1 MGISNNPTP
10 IIVTNLAE
18 LRKKKTEEIRR
29 AALKIGQEGIK
40 INTGANIYH
49 MAITPEDVALLQQAN
64 MVAKMIWDAMGLEV
78 GSPYRVA
85 ELKEKWIENGEEKTR
100 LHPNAPEQEHD
111 AVLFYAVLQAR
122 EIMLRQETL
131 IQMVQDATIP
141 EEINQIT
148 WR

>member
-1 MGISNNPTP
+1 MGMCCNPLPPVITD
-10 IIVTNLAE
+10 LAA

-29 AALKIGQEGIK
+29 VALRIGQDGIN
-40 INTGANIYH
+40 INTGVNVYH
-49 MAITPEDVALLQQAN
+49 MAITPEDVSLLQQTN
-64 MVAKMIWDAMGLEV
+64 MVAKMTWEAMGLEA
-78 GSPYRVA
+78 GSPYRLA

-100 LHPNAPEQEHD
+100 LHPDVEEQEHN

-122 EIMLRQETL
+122 EILLKQESL
-131 IQMVQDATIP
+131 IQLVQDATTP

>member
-1 MGISNNPTP
+1 MGYASNPVQAVITDIS
-10 IIVTNLAE
+10 E
-18 LRKKKTEEIRR
+18 LRRKKIQEIRR
-29 AALKIGQEGIK
+29 VALRIGQDGIN
-40 INTGANIYH
+40 INTGVNVYH
-49 MAITPEDVALLQQAN
+49 MAITPEDVSLLQQTN
-64 MVAKMIWDAMGLEV
+64 MVAKMTWEAMGLEA

-100 LHPNAPEQEHD
+100 LHPDVEEQEHN

-122 EIMLRQETL
+122 EILLKQESL
-131 IQMVQDATIP
+131 IQLVQDATTP